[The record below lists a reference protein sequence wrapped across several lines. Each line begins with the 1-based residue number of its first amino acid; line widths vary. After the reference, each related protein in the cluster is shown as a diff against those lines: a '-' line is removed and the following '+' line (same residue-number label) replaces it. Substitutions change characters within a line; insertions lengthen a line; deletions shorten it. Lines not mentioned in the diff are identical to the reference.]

1 MALSKDKVTHSKGV
15 ATQRLGRRK
24 VAANAVIFHGAAV
37 AKNAA
42 GYLVPLSD
50 AAGLSIVGISEEHV
64 DNTGGGNGAL
74 DCAYA
79 TGLQVEF
86 KNDGSIG
93 LPELGRACYA
103 INDETVGDAG
113 AAVNDVFVG
122 VVQDFDAATVMV
134 LVDEAHSVI
143 EALEGPFD
151 GGDAANVA
159 NAQTAPGIPV
169 VYTIA
174 IPDAATGDT
183 DVVIDDKIEVL
194 DFSVQQRGG
203 AGNAGNSYTLKNG
216 ANAISDAIGAAAA
229 DKAVSRAGT
238 IDDAF
243 STIAAAGTLRIS
255 HVKGGGSSAALAT
268 IIGVKRA

>member
-1 MALSKDKVTHSKGV
+1 MALSKDKVPHTKGV
-15 ATQRLGRRK
+15 ATQRIGRRE
-24 VAANAVIFHGAAV
+24 VAANAVIFMGAAV

-50 AAGLSIVGISEEHV
+50 TAALSIVGISEEHV
-64 DNTGGGNGAL
+64 DNTGGGDGAL

-86 KNDGSIG
+86 KNDGTIG

-103 INDETVGDAG
+103 KDDETVGDSVS
-113 AAVNDVFVG
+113 AVHDVFVG

-134 LVDEAHSVI
+134 FVDEAHDVES
-143 EALEGPFD
+143 LEGPID
-151 GGDAANVA
+151 GSDAATVA

-169 VYTIA
+169 IYTVA
-174 IPDAATGDT
+174 IPDAASGDT
-183 DVVIDDKIEVL
+183 DVVVDDKIEVL
-194 DFSVQQRGG
+194 DFTVQQRGG

-255 HVKGGGSSAALAT
+255 HVKAGGTSAALAT